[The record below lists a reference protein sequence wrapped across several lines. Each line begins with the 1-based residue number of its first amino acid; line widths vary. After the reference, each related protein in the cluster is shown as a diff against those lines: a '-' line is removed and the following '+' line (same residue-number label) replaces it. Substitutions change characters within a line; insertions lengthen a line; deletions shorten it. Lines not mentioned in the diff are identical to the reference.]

1 MCRLLPVLIFT
12 IVASA
17 AFAGQKFDF
26 EQFRDRLPWI
36 WQSPQPVDPPKVQDA
51 AWPTDPIDNPLSPPS
66 DPVQIRLQ
74 SPPAKSK
81 FLAVSI
87 SSLRLLQKAIS

>member
-51 AWPTDPIDNPLSPPS
+51 AWPTDPIDNPLLPPPLRS
-66 DPVQIRLQ
+66 KGGFKAL
-74 SPPAKSK
+74 PP
-81 FLAVSI
+81 
-87 SSLRLLQKAIS
+87 KANS